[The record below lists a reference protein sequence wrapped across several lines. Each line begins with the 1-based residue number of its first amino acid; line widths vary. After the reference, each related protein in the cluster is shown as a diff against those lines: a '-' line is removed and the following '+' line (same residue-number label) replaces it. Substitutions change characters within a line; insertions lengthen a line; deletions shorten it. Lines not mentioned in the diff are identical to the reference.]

1 MQQYLE
7 KMIREQEELAGRIRR
22 AEKAIACEPF
32 GMDKTQT
39 LLLAE
44 QIKAMHAYFDT
55 LSQRIDYDKNKN
67 R

>member
-7 KMIREQEELAGRIRR
+7 KMIREKEELAGRIRR
-22 AEKAIACEPF
+22 AEKAVSCAPF

-44 QIKAMHAYFDT
+44 QIKAMRSYFDT
-55 LSQRIDYDKNKN
+55 LSQRIDYDKNKD